1 MDNDYLL
8 SVKHV
13 SILLKVHE
21 LSVRRYI
28 KDGKL
33 KALRAGGNIRITK
46 SSVDTFL
53 QDILPTS
60 YSGKQNAVKSETVNP
75 LTREDSIFRLKGRGL
90 SLRSDN
96 F

>member
-1 MDNDYLL
+1 ML

-13 SILLKVHE
+13 SILLKVHQ
-21 LSVRRYI
+21 LTVRRYI

-33 KALRAGGNIRITK
+33 KALKAGGNVRITK
-46 SSVDTFL
+46 SSVDAFL

-60 YSGKQNAVKSETVNP
+60 YTGKQATVKSETVNP
-75 LTREDSIFRLKGRGL
+75 LTKEDSIFRLKGRGL